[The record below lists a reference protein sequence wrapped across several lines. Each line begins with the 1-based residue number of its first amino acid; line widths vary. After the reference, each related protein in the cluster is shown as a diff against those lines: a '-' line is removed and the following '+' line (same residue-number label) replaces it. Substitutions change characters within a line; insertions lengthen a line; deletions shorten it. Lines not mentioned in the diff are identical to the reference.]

1 MKKLFIAL
9 MTALLPF
16 GLSAQNDAKAA
27 EILDRVLTELST
39 TNGIRLEF
47 GGTETGFL
55 LLKGEKF
62 YLNNGNIQ
70 SWFDGKNQWS
80 YVADTEEVNISH
92 PSHEELQSFNP
103 YFILKNYN
111 NEYTYQYKGNLM
123 RNGVKGHEIV
133 LVPKQTKG
141 QEVIRFFISK
151 SNQPQALRFENNGQ
165 TISEINVTSYQG
177 NQQLKDE
184 IFRFNR
190 SLYPNVE
197 IIDMR

>member
-1 MKKLFIAL
+1 MKKLLIAL
-9 MTALLPF
+9 MTVLLPF
-16 GLSAQNDAKAA
+16 GLHAQSDAKAA
-27 EILDRVLTELST
+27 EVLDKVLTELT
-39 TNGIRLEF
+39 NTNGIRLEF

-62 YLNNGNIQ
+62 YLNNGSIQ

-92 PSHEELQSFNP
+92 PTSEELQSINP
-103 YFILKNYN
+103 YYILNNYK
-111 NEYTYQYKGNLM
+111 NEYTYQYKGSLT
-123 RNGVKGHEIV
+123 RNGIKGHEIV
-133 LVPKQTKG
+133 LAPKQAGG

-151 SNQPQALRFENNGQ
+151 SNQPLALRFENNGQ
-165 TISEINVTSYQG
+165 TLSEINITSYQG

-190 SLYPNVE
+190 SLYPNAE

>member
-1 MKKLFIAL
+1 MKKLLITL

-16 GLSAQNDAKAA
+16 GLHAQSDAKAA
-27 EILDRVLTELST
+27 EVLDKVLTELT
-39 TNGIRLEF
+39 NTNGIRLEF

-62 YLNNGNIQ
+62 YLNNGSMQ

-92 PSHEELQSFNP
+92 PTSEELQSINP
-103 YFILKNYN
+103 YYILNNYK
-111 NEYTYQYKGNLM
+111 NEYTYQYKGSLT
-123 RNGVKGHEIV
+123 RNGIKGHEIV
-133 LVPKQTKG
+133 LAPKQAGG

-151 SNQPQALRFENNGQ
+151 SNQPLALRFEKNGQ
-165 TISEINVTSYQG
+165 TLSEINITSYKG

-190 SLYPNVE
+190 SLYPNAE